1 MMLWRMGLAAALV
14 TALVR
19 PPATTSAFT
28 TKVSAAL
35 GRTAAVSTLYSSS
48 SGGRPSQNPPSF
60 SSLIGDMASSL
71 LGKTPDRNPALD
83 AQLNQV
89 EPSWQA
95 VRAQLE
101 SQFAT
106 DDERNFRANLAQ
118 GYGVASPLH
127 KLRLYDESNQEED
140 IRVVFYRFVAKENC
154 VLCISFILLTRLGY
168 YIF

>member
-1 MMLWRMGLAAALV
+1 MTLWRMGLAAALV

-19 PPATTSAFT
+19 PPATTTAFT

-35 GRTAAVSTLYSSS
+35 GRTAAVSTLYASSS
-48 SGGRPSQNPPSF
+48 SGGKPSQNPPSF

-71 LGKTPDRNPALD
+71 LGKTPDRNPVLD

-127 KLRLYDESNQEED
+127 KVRLYDESNHEED
-140 IRVVFYRFVAKENC
+140 IRVVFYRCVAKEEWC
-154 VLCISFILLTRLGY
+154 VFCISF
-168 YIF
+168 